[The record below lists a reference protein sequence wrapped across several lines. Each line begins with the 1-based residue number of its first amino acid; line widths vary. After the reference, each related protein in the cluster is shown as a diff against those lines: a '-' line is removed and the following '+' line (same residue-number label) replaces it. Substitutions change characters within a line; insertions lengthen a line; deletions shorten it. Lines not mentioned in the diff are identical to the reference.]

1 MFSSADGSIGYLY
14 KKYVTN
20 REIPIPSV
28 GPTVVTHSV
37 ETQLVVVGRTAVS
50 YLLTP
55 GFG

>member
-14 KKYVTN
+14 KKNVTN
-20 REIPIPSV
+20 REIPTPSV

-37 ETQLVVVGRTAVS
+37 ETQLVVVGTTAVS
-50 YLLTP
+50 SLLIL

>member
-1 MFSSADGSIGYLY
+1 MFSSADGSIGYLH
-14 KKYVTN
+14 KKYAIS
-20 REIPIPSV
+20 REIPTPSV
-28 GPTVVTHSV
+28 GPTVLTTSV